1 MNATENRLGE
11 KIKSYLIITLGTLM
25 ISVGVYF
32 FEFTNHFTTGGV
44 SGISIVLS
52 QVLKVVTPAQLV
64 LVLNGVLLLLGLFV
78 LGKKFV
84 AKTMYSAVLLSVLLN
99 VFQVVFPLK
108 TPFTNQK
115 LLELFFD
122 MIFVSF
128 GSALIFNEEASSGGT
143 DIVAMILKRYTK
155 LDIGKALALVDFFVI
170 CASLAVFGVEIGMFS
185 FFAVFIRAFAVDTV
199 IESFHASKFFIIITE
214 QEEKILAYVTHGL
227 ERGSTLLN
235 GCSGGYTKDD
245 KSVIIVVVDRRQAVR
260 LKHEIKRIDQNAF
273 TIIGTTGDVI
283 GNGFKPV

>member
-1 MNATENRLGE
+1 MKKTANRLKE
-11 KIKSYLIITLGTLM
+11 KIKSYLIITMGTLM

-52 QVLKVVTPAQLV
+52 QILKGVTPAQLV
-64 LVLNGVLLLLGLFV
+64 LLFNGILLLVGFFV

-84 AKTMYSAVLLSVLLN
+84 VKTVYSAVLLSVMLN
-99 VFQVVFPLK
+99 VLEAVFPLK
-108 TPFTNQK
+108 APLTNQK

-143 DIVAMILKRYTK
+143 DIIAMILKRYTK
-155 LDIGKALALVDFFVI
+155 LDIGKALLWVDFFVI
-170 CASLAVFGVEIGMFS
+170 GASLAVFGVETGMFS
-185 FFAVFIRAFAVDTV
+185 FFAIVIRAFAVDTV
-199 IESFHASKFFIIITE
+199 IESFNASKFFIIITE
-214 QEEKILAYVTHGL
+214 QEEKVLAYVTHEL

-273 TIIGTTGDVI
+273 TIISTTGDVI
-283 GNGFKPV
+283 GDGFKPV